1 MYRAWDLIKVKN
13 QEAAIQEA
21 LKAGELAPDHPGPPF
36 IIGYILAQAKRTE
49 AARIQFEESLRL
61 AEAAYPDYQQL
72 WVLTAQAQLAILP

>member
-1 MYRAWDLIKVKN
+1 MYKAWDFIAAKN

-49 AARIQFEESLRL
+49 AARIQFE
-61 AEAAYPDYQQL
+61 DC
-72 WVLTAQAQLAILP
+72 AQTRRSRSPRVSVAVGNGS